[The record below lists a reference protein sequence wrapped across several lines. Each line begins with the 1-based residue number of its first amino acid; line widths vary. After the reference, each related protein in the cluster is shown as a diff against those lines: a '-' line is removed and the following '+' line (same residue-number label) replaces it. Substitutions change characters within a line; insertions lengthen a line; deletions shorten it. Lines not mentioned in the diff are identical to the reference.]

1 MKSAHRKG
9 LLVAAG
15 ITCMSLLTWSAH
27 SLFVNKQ
34 TAWKALKLNK
44 EAGEII
50 TGHLQI
56 GDFLS
61 LQQALDS
68 GTYREISDRY
78 RVYRFISPQTCG
90 TWGCLNVIFD
100 SHLQKSKAY
109 HLKTSNSLQDTSNL
123 LIDKTGCVSFKQ
135 TNTDGIIERYPL
147 CLNPNS

>member
-1 MKSAHRKG
+1 MKPLHRKG
-9 LLVAAG
+9 LIVGAVVAC
-15 ITCMSLLTWSAH
+15 ISLAAVSVN
-27 SLFVNKQ
+27 SLIINKQ
-34 TAWKALKLNK
+34 TAWKALKLTK

-50 TGHLQI
+50 TGHLQL
-56 GDFLS
+56 GEFLS

-123 LIDKTGCVSFKQ
+123 SIDKTGCVSFKQ